1 MMFLNQ
7 LQIHHDLLILNISCP
22 SLLAPIEYQI

>member
-1 MMFLNQ
+1 MFLNQ
-7 LQIHHDLLILNISCP
+7 LQIHHDLPILNISCP